1 MVFSKRELKS
11 FDVFMHLV
19 EKPHNTST
27 TQIVS
32 SIIIALIIG
41 SSEQNNKQEF
51 YDLLIWPSILCLI

>member
-1 MVFSKRELKS
+1 MVFSKRGLKS

-32 SIIIALIIG
+32 SIVIALIIG

-51 YDLLIWPSILCLI
+51 YDLVIWPSILCLI